1 MNNYLLSLWR
11 NRQGMAIT
19 EFALLLPILILI
31 WGGIVE
37 LSTAHFVGRK
47 VALATQSVADLVAQ
61 ERSVTTALLD
71 NNVRAGAAIL
81 FPYPANTLSF
91 QIQSIVS
98 DGNGKIKSDWLH
110 TAPITSQGSGSIPP
124 EARNL
129 LTKNDSTIYV
139 KVDYRHTPVLGSLI
153 PGFKNFSI
161 TEEAFAKPRRTNIIP
176 KN

>member
-1 MNNYLLSLWR
+1 MNNFLLSLWR
-11 NRQGMAIT
+11 NRQGMAAV

-47 VALATQSVADLVAQ
+47 VALATQTIADLVAQ
-61 ERSVTTALLD
+61 EKSVTTALLD

-81 FPYPANTLSF
+81 FPYPANTLTI

-98 DGNGKIKSDWLH
+98 DDNGKIKSDWLH
-110 TAPITSQGSGSIPP
+110 TAPIAAQGSGSIPP
-124 EARNL
+124 EAKNL

-139 KVDYRHTPVLGSLI
+139 KVDYIHTPVLGPLI
-153 PGFKNFSI
+153 PEFEIFTI